1 MHHPEG
7 KIPRYVDTGGTLEN
21 ATAEQKHWKRRKG
34 CVSV

>member
-7 KIPRYVDTGGTLEN
+7 KFPGVDTGGTLEN
-21 ATAEQKHWKRRKG
+21 ATAEQEHSKRRKG